1 MSKLQ
6 EKPSALN
13 REHPALQNM
22 TFLNF
27 LLFLWVIFALL
38 DSDSDPNHWVRIYN
52 FWIYDGKK
60 EIPELVFPFNWH
72 TIRSKYPQI
81 QVRTTKGAEH
91 KIFFFVFLYVNLYK
105 K

>member
-52 FWIYDGKK
+52 CQFLDLPRLDPRYSG
-60 EIPELVFPFNWH
+60 PGFPFQLAHNSEKVPADTGPYH
-72 TIRSKYPQI
+72 N
-81 QVRTTKGAEH
+81 V
-91 KIFFFVFLYVNLYK
+91 
-105 K
+105 